1 MLYYFVKITLL
12 LWQRIYFKRIFISGT
27 RNIPQDK
34 PVFLASNHSNGFL
47 DGVMVSALLVPK
59 PTRIFVRGDVF
70 NKSWANFILR
80 SLKLIPIFR
89 ARDGDARTN
98 LVNNNRSFDQLYEE
112 FKRNRVVLIF
122 PEADA
127 QIEKRLRPLKKGMAR
142 MIIDMQSRDDGKMR
156 VAVVPFGLNYTH
168 YKHHRNELMIR
179 FDKVVYID
187 DFMDDDGN
195 ERAAYNRLTKHTEEA
210 IRRNMVDVPN
220 EDEAL
225 VEVALR
231 MVRKFYPYPITRFW
245 VGNTERL
252 QKEIDVANHIKTDD
266 SVKAELEK
274 YQSLLTENNLNEVGV
289 NPVSFWNYIYLILTI
304 IPGFISWNIMKW
316 GLVYGKRVVDA
327 RIKKDELYESVYFGI
342 GMAWNWI
349 LVLVGYPIALMFFG
363 WKGALAWFV
372 IRWFSIPY
380 QHCIE
385 IIERIREHKKWKLAP
400 SVVSEQR
407 QKLVQLFNLN

>member
-27 RNIPQDK
+27 GNIPQDK

-70 NKSWANFILR
+70 NKSWANFVLR
-80 SLKLIPIFR
+80 SLKLIAICR

-98 LVNNNRSFDQLYEE
+98 LVNNNQSFDQLYEE

-142 MIIDMQSRDDGKMR
+142 MIIDMQSREDGKMR

-187 DFMDDDGN
+187 DFMDDSGN

-231 MVRKFYPYPITRFW
+231 MVRKIYPYPITKFW
-245 VGNTERL
+245 IGNTDRL
-252 QKEIDVANHIKTDD
+252 QKEIDVANQVKADE

-274 YQSLLTENNLNEVGV
+274 YQNLLSQNNLNEVGV
-289 NPVSFWNYIYLILTI
+289 NPIKFWDYIYVALAI

-316 GLVYGKRVVDA
+316 GLV
-327 RIKKDELYESVYFGI
+327 
-342 GMAWNWI
+342 
-349 LVLVGYPIALMFFG
+349 
-363 WKGALAWFV
+363 
-372 IRWFSIPY
+372 
-380 QHCIE
+380 
-385 IIERIREHKKWKLAP
+385 
-400 SVVSEQR
+400 
-407 QKLVQLFNLN
+407 